1 MSSRYFTENVNVKLL
16 ERIAGDV
23 TREMAEQFVAMS
35 NKTKRKKALL
45 VTANQ
50 LLGRVDF
57 QVRQGGRVLV
67 MMRSLDVALVLTR

>member
-1 MSSRYFTENVNVKLL
+1 MKIQ
-16 ERIAGDV
+16 ERVSGSV
-23 TREMAEQFVAMS
+23 TREMAEQLVAMS

-50 LLGRVDF
+50 LSGRVDF